1 MWRPPKCNT
10 HKVKDKWQHY
20 LMSRCQRGSAQ
31 APFGEKELVLMAFDC
46 VGGKNNK
53 KKAVIRLETLSHHLS
68 VCEGSLSQL
77 GQGVSGMD
85 SSTPHD
91 PDE

>member
-1 MWRPPKCNT
+1 MRSSFFFLSFHMSGSSRLRKSDRGVVWRPPKCST

-53 KKAVIRLETLSHHLS
+53 KK
-68 VCEGSLSQL
+68 Q
-77 GQGVSGMD
+77 
-85 SSTPHD
+85 
-91 PDE
+91 